1 MEVPTDKVSIEE
13 SHHHKSTHKDIA
25 RKDRAKL

>member
-1 MEVPTDKVSIEE
+1 MEVPIDKVSIEE